1 MPDKPTTTTWSA
13 DKAFWNEAWQDMDH
27 RLQQR
32 RRRRSPLPWLV
43 LALLLAGLIGAGTQV
58 QWSAH
63 GAVPGATSTADMA
76 SESLPDVPATTAA
89 VAPRPTPGATDDI
102 VYERRQTGGQGPGV
116 NTKSV
121 APARPARPLVAE
133 RVPHNA
139 LVSSLI
145 DVLPVP
151 YLSAET
157 KLPMLVVQPQM
168 QEAISVKGPPRLLVS
183 LGGSSFTRSW
193 RPGGYGQLAYR
204 IGRGTWQYVVAL
216 RYDYGQRKPRV
227 DTDGLPVPTAPN
239 PNLNYIIGSADQ
251 YRGTELL
258 TTHQLALRIGGQRT
272 WGPAGRFTS
281 SGGLGVGYLLAGN
294 GPVYSALPG
303 VGALDH
309 LDLREEF
316 RSVNF
321 QSGLQ
326 ADFGPL
332 LDASVR
338 PVSLSGWLGVSYN
351 LRRNWGIS
359 LGTTHYL
366 TSTYREGRLDV
377 DRTRIEIG
385 LSKGF

>member
-1 MPDKPTTTTWSA
+1 MPDKPPTTWSA

-27 RLQQR
+27 RLSQR
-32 RRRRSPLPWLV
+32 RRRRSPLPLLL

-58 QWSAH
+58 QWSSH
-63 GAVPGATSTADMA
+63 GAVPVATSTADIA
-76 SESLPDVPATTAA
+76 PESLPGVPATTAA
-89 VAPRPTPGATDDI
+89 VAPRPAPGAADDI

-121 APARPARPLVAE
+121 APARPARPPVAE
-133 RVPHNA
+133 RVPRNA

-145 DVLPVP
+145 DALPVP

-157 KLPMLVVQPQM
+157 KLPMLVVQPQL

-183 LGGSSFTRSW
+183 LGGSSFTRTW
-193 RPGGYGQLAYR
+193 LPGGYGQLAYR
-204 IGRGTWQYVVAL
+204 IGMGKWQYVVAL

-227 DTDGLPVPTAPN
+227 DTDKLPPVPASVN
-239 PNLNYIIGSADQ
+239 PNLNYIVGNADR

-258 TTHQLALRIGGQRT
+258 TTHQLALRVGGQRT

-281 SGGLGVGYLLAGN
+281 SGGMGVGYLLAGN

-303 VGALDH
+303 VGALDQ

-316 RSVNF
+316 RLVNF
-321 QSGLQ
+321 QAGSQ

-338 PVSLSGWLGVSYN
+338 PVTLSGWLGVSYD